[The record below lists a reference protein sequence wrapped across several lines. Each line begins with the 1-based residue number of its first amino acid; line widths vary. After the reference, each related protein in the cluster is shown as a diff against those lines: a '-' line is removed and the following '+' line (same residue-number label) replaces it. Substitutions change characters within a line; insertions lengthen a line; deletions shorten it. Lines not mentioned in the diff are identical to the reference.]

1 MNRGGKPWP
10 GHTTLSSSELPCII
24 IPVQPHCICLVT
36 CVHLYAQ
43 GAWADLGLPACANM
57 APAQA
62 MSCTGR
68 LIGSKR
74 CPLAAAA
81 APRRRCHL
89 KARGVVTI
97 GASRSSVSNGTGL
110 HHKPALQALQSAAAT
125 AAAALA
131 ALGLCAAQ
139 ALAQDAS
146 PAAADAALSAE
157 PGVRAVQEV
166 LLDVWKEVD
175 ERFIDAATAPVDW
188 RQAQQVPSP
197 ASLHRPHV
205 SAKQHAAGCLA

>member
-1 MNRGGKPWP
+1 
-10 GHTTLSSSELPCII
+10 
-24 IPVQPHCICLVT
+24 
-36 CVHLYAQ
+36 
-43 GAWADLGLPACANM
+43 M

-68 LIGSKR
+68 LTGSKTHI
-74 CPLAAAA
+74 LAAAV
-81 APRRRCHL
+81 APRRRYRL
-89 KARGVVTI
+89 KARGVVTV

-110 HHKPALQALQSAAAT
+110 YHKPTLQALQSAAAN
-125 AAAALA
+125 AAAVLA

-188 RQAQQVPSP
+188 RQAQQVTSRAPLRR
-197 ASLHRPHV
+197 AHV
-205 SAKQHAAGCLA
+205 RAGQHIAACLA